1 MDLESIS
8 RKGVQVQI
16 LLRAPMIDYKHNGG
30 FMKREENKIIYSTK
44 LDKKITEPW
53 KLKLKLIAK
62 TDKNEFKNYEDYLT
76 YMKNMFK
83 RIDAGE
89 QI

>member
-1 MDLESIS
+1 
-8 RKGVQVQI
+8 
-16 LLRAPMIDYKHNGG
+16 
-30 FMKREENKIIYSTK
+30 MKREENKIIYSTK